1 MKAKLILF
9 TFLAI
14 TGFLSAKGQTVV
26 GKTLSGD
33 SLILT
38 DSVGRIFYATMPAA
52 NAAPATSNSVT
63 GIPVSKKK
71 RYIRPQR
78 IDREIMKTVFIP
90 KGQWMAGGT
99 VSYSEHDED
108 NLNFLV
114 LKDVQGLGYTFSLS
128 PYVGYFFRDN
138 MSAGIRFAYNRTYL
152 DMENFELNLG
162 EDFNINLKDLYWLEH
177 KYEVSGF
184 MRTYTPIGK
193 SKIFGLFNEVRLTY
207 GYSTG
212 KNSTGS
218 GTEYD
223 GTFERA
229 HNLQIGIAPGMTA
242 FVTDWSAV
250 EVSVGVMG
258 YNFKWQ
264 DQKTNQVETGKRR
277 TSSGNFKINLFAIN
291 IGMTFYL

>member
-1 MKAKLILF
+1 MRAKLVLCILL
-9 TFLAI
+9 TIICA
-14 TGFLSAKGQTVV
+14 SSKSQTLV
-26 GKTLSGD
+26 GKTIKGD

-38 DSVGRIFYATMPAA
+38 DSTGHVYFEVIQPI
-52 NAAPATSNSVT
+52 APATAT
-63 GIPVSKKK
+63 AKKK
-71 RYIRPQR
+71 KMLRPQR
-78 IDREIMKTVFIP
+78 IDREIMKTTFIP

-99 VSYSEHDED
+99 VSYSEHEED

-114 LKDVQGLGYTFSLS
+114 LKDVKGLGYTFSLS
-128 PYVGYFFRDN
+128 PYLGYFFKDN
-138 MSAGIRFAYNRTYL
+138 VAAGVRFAYNRTYL
-152 DMENFELNLG
+152 DMSNFELNLG

-184 MRTYTPIGK
+184 LRTYMPIGK

-229 HNLQIGIAPGMTA
+229 HNLQIGIAPGMAA
-242 FVTDWSAV
+242 FITNWSAV

-264 DQKTNQVETGKRR
+264 NQTTNQIESGTRR
-277 TSSGNFKINLFAIN
+277 TSSGNFKINLFSIN

>member
-1 MKAKLILF
+1 MRARNLLCTLFILVNIF
-9 TFLAI
+9 PASASPLRKMPQDSI
-14 TGFLSAKGQTVV
+14 TVVDSAGQTY
-26 GKTLSGD
+26 
-33 SLILT
+33 
-38 DSVGRIFYATMPAA
+38 RIAR
-52 NAAPATSNSVT
+52 
-63 GIPVSKKK
+63 PVPIQKKK
-71 RYIRPQR
+71 KYTRPQR
-78 IDREIMKTVFIP
+78 IDREIMKAVFIP

-138 MSAGIRFAYNRTYL
+138 MSVGLRFAYNRTYL

-184 MRTYTPIGK
+184 LRTYTPIGK

-229 HNLQIGIAPGMTA
+229 HSLQIGIAPGMTA

-264 DQKTNQVETGKRR
+264 NQTTNQIETGRRR
-277 TSSGNFKINLFAIN
+277 TSSGNFKINLFSIN